1 MFIKSERSLSQILES
16 VGAGDLNMFRD
27 VRIRCSG
34 GAGRSESVFCHQTI
48 LSSFSPLLSALFAS
62 SCSCK
67 SDINIILQDVDI
79 QTVQVSSG
87 TALPC
92 SVVTRYLTGFDGDPL
107 HRNSPGEGREHEV

>member
-1 MFIKSERSLSQILES
+1 MLQSHITVRVMFIKSERSLSRILES

-34 GAGRSESVFCHQTI
+34 GGGRSESVFCHQTI
-48 LSSFSPLLSALFAS
+48 LSSFSPFLSSLFAS

-67 SDINIILQDVDI
+67 SDINIILQDVNI

-87 TALPC
+87 TVLYCAAL
-92 SVVTRYLTGFDGDPL
+92 
-107 HRNSPGEGREHEV
+107 